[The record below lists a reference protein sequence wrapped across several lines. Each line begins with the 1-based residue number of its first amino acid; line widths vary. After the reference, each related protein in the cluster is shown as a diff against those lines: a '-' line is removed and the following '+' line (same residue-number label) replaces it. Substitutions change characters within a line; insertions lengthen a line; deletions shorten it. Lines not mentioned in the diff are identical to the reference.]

1 MASYQVLAAPQNIGF
16 LTGLGRGID
25 ESAGK
30 YADAMSKRKEAA
42 LLADQ
47 KQGNMNKF
55 SDAMKQ
61 GGFDIS
67 GASMNAD
74 GTPSYSFKPKT
85 VPETAAK
92 LFSKDPIKAM
102 RQAVMSPQAA
112 ASLGPELGVT
122 QPPEPMMTEG
132 LAPNLKA
139 LLSPRQ
145 DQMFSQTESYATP
158 EEKQGKYAEA
168 VKSKIAETMAPGLP
182 QDKGIRELFN
192 VPQETAQEKTATP
205 EEFANDIQS
214 LVDQSGDDQQAF
226 IQSLAE
232 LAPKYTNN
240 PAAVAKIQKLIQ
252 LNKTSMPKKTAE
264 DAYLDKL
271 KF

>member
-1 MASYQVLAAPQNIGF
+1 MASYQVLSPPPQTMNGVGGLLGNI
-16 LTGLGRGID
+16 TGRYVDGVFDKRRREEKAKED
-25 ESAGK
+25 E
-30 YADAMSKRKEAA
+30 
-42 LLADQ
+42 Q
-47 KQGNMNKF
+47 KNNKF
-55 SDAMKQ
+55 LEAMKN
-61 GGFDIS
+61 GGFEAS
-67 GASMNAD
+67 GATMNTD
-74 GTPSYSFKPKT
+74 GKPSYSFKKKAE
-85 VPETAAK
+85 PETTAQ
-92 LFSKDPIKAM
+92 LFTKDPIKAM
-102 RQAVMSPQAA
+102 RQAVMSPQSAA
-112 ASLGPELGVT
+112 QLGPELGVA

-132 LAPNLKA
+132 LAPNLQA

-145 DQMFSQTESYATP
+145 EQMFSQTESYATP
-158 EEKQGKYAEA
+158 EEKQNKYAEA
-168 VKSKIAETMAPGLP
+168 VKSRIAEAMAPGMN
-182 QDKGIRELFN
+182 QQQGIRELFN

-205 EEFANDIQS
+205 EEFASDIQA

-271 KF
+271 NF